1 MKHLSIDIETRGSE
15 DLTKVG
21 VHKYVKSSGFEL
33 LLFAYSID
41 FGEVQIVDV
50 CTGEEIPDYIVEALY
65 DDNVTKYAYNAQF
78 ERLALSEHFDRE
90 MDAIQW
96 ECTMV
101 HTYMAG
107 LSGTLKEVGEILNI
121 DTDKKKQS
129 VGTRLIKLFCVKGAN
144 PYDYE
149 EDWELFKDYC
159 IHDVLA
165 EMEIKKKLNIIIP
178 FSKHERLMYA
188 LDQQIND
195 RGIPIDIQFV
205 NNILELDNLNKETLL
220 EEIKELTELEN
231 PNSPKQLKDWIE
243 EIESVEVP
251 SLAKTVI
258 NNMKFKNKKVLRAL
272 EIRGELSKTS
282 LKKYTTLVNYNLN
295 GRIYGQI
302 QFYGAER
309 TGRFAGRGIQVHNL
323 PQNHIYTLDYARNL
337 VASSTNTNDTVNVL
351 RLLYGNVSNVLSE
364 LIRSSL
370 KTDDGKTFVVA
381 DFSAIE
387 ARVIAWLSDETWRIN
402 VFNSH
407 GKIYEASASEMFG
420 VPIEEITKGSTLRQK
435 GKIAELALG
444 YGGGVSALT
453 SMGALNMGLNEEELQ
468 PLVNSWRKANPN
480 ITRLW
485 KSVENACISVIKGEP
500 YRKVKHLEFMYKNE
514 TLYIKLPS
522 GRILVYEEVRLV
534 EGKFSNE
541 SIEYRSKSARTS
553 TFGGKLVE
561 NIVQAISRD
570 LLMLTLDRLKALDIC
585 FHVHDEVV
593 IEVNEEESDDVLSYV
608 LKVMA
613 EPISWAV
620 GLNLK
625 GDGYITQ
632 YYKKD

>member
-195 RGIPIDIQFV
+195 RD
-205 NNILELDNLNKETLL
+205 
-220 EEIKELTELEN
+220 
-231 PNSPKQLKDWIE
+231 
-243 EIESVEVP
+243 
-251 SLAKTVI
+251 
-258 NNMKFKNKKVLRAL
+258 R
-272 EIRGELSKTS
+272 
-282 LKKYTTLVNYNLN
+282 
-295 GRIYGQI
+295 
-302 QFYGAER
+302 
-309 TGRFAGRGIQVHNL
+309 
-323 PQNHIYTLDYARNL
+323 
-337 VASSTNTNDTVNVL
+337 
-351 RLLYGNVSNVLSE
+351 
-364 LIRSSL
+364 
-370 KTDDGKTFVVA
+370 
-381 DFSAIE
+381 
-387 ARVIAWLSDETWRIN
+387 
-402 VFNSH
+402 
-407 GKIYEASASEMFG
+407 
-420 VPIEEITKGSTLRQK
+420 
-435 GKIAELALG
+435 
-444 YGGGVSALT
+444 
-453 SMGALNMGLNEEELQ
+453 
-468 PLVNSWRKANPN
+468 
-480 ITRLW
+480 
-485 KSVENACISVIKGEP
+485 KSVV
-500 YRKVKHLEFMYKNE
+500 
-514 TLYIKLPS
+514 
-522 GRILVYEEVRLV
+522 
-534 EGKFSNE
+534 
-541 SIEYRSKSARTS
+541 
-553 TFGGKLVE
+553 
-561 NIVQAISRD
+561 
-570 LLMLTLDRLKALDIC
+570 
-585 FHVHDEVV
+585 
-593 IEVNEEESDDVLSYV
+593 
-608 LKVMA
+608 
-613 EPISWAV
+613 
-620 GLNLK
+620 
-625 GDGYITQ
+625 
-632 YYKKD
+632 